1 MKRTPVIA
9 LFTMAVLSMIGV
21 ASAQDLA
28 AQATV
33 PFSFRVGDRVLPAA
47 TYQVSSPS
55 RGVIKIQSLD
65 GQTSVLTSYSPDLKD
80 QGTGS
85 KLVFKRYGDQY
96 FLHEVLCPLASVEAS
111 IPTSP
116 QEKMTRLLQANQKSS
131 GTITVALR

>member
-21 ASAQDLA
+21 ASAQDRA

-80 QGTGS
+80 QETGS

-96 FLHEVLCPLASVEAS
+96 FLHAVLCPSASVQAS
-111 IPTSP
+111 IPTWP
-116 QEKMTRLLQANQKSS
+116 QEKKTRLLQANPKSS